1 MTAGYEPVPQPQVP
15 YGPVAT
21 FKTRRGRLTDGQT
34 DALARLFPVWG
45 VRVEGQ
51 PLDLAELFGREAPR
65 VLDVGSGMGEA
76 TLAAARPDVDV
87 LAVEVHTPGI
97 ATLLRDAEAA
107 GLRNVRV
114 ADGDVRILLTDML
127 ASDVLSE
134 VRVWFPDPWPK
145 LRHHKRRLVTAD
157 FLELVASRLRPGGML
172 SFATDW
178 EAYAEQVLGLL
189 DASPLRL
196 VSRER
201 PETRP
206 VTRFEQQGLDA
217 GRVVSDLVAVRP

>member
-1 MTAGYEPVPQPQVP
+1 MSYQPVPQPQVP

-21 FKTRRGRLTDGQT
+21 FKTRRGRLTEGQA

-51 PLDLAELFGREAPR
+51 PLDLTALFGREAPR

-76 TLAAARPDVDV
+76 TLAAADPDVDV
-87 LAVEVHTPGI
+87 LAVDVHTPGI
-97 ATLLRDAEAA
+97 ATLLRGAEAA
-107 GLRNVRV
+107 GLTNVRV
-114 ADGDVRILLTDML
+114 ADGDVRVLLADML
-127 ASDVLSE
+127 PPASLSE

-145 LRHHKRRLVTAD
+145 VRHLKRRLVTGG
-157 FLELVASRLRPGGML
+157 FLDLVASRLQPGGVL

-178 EAYAEQVLGLL
+178 GPYAEKVAGLL
-189 DASPLRL
+189 ETSSLEL

-201 PETRP
+201 PATRP
-206 VTRFEQQGLDA
+206 RTRFEQQGLDM
-217 GRVVSDLVAVRP
+217 GRGAYDLVAQRGL